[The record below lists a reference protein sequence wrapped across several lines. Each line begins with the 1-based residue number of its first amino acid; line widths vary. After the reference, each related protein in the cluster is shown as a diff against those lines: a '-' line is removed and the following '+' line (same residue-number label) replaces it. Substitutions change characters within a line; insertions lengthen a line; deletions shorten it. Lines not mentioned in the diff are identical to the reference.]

1 MNTYDSTGAVTYQ
14 ELEKKIRSRYVK
26 PDTDILLPIDND
38 IKRIMRYQHIDFGN
52 EIPEA
57 LIVIH
62 TDLQDYWFAAKISDE
77 YKTFCKNHGIAG
89 VDAKISITDDT
100 ILLMP
105 AAIECNG
112 YTFATVWQEN
122 SEKGIECFCIS
133 NNAYHGYA
141 IFHNGYRLHASHP
154 ASLRC
159 DKIIGTY
166 DGMPVYSSGDKYC
179 VATPDEAAC
188 ICTDPAAFSES
199 GKINIKITGDI
210 LTVQEYVY
218 YDCSHHHGG
227 WETAE
232 YNIADAIKNLY
243 TDNDSKIA

>member
-26 PDTDILLPIDND
+26 PDTDILLPIGND
-38 IKRIMRYQHIDFGN
+38 IKRIMRYQHIGFGN

-133 NNAYHGYA
+133 SDAYLRFSPHPCFLNKLYA
-141 IFHNGYRLHASHP
+141 L
-154 ASLRC
+154 
-159 DKIIGTY
+159 
-166 DGMPVYSSGDKYC
+166 V
-179 VATPDEAAC
+179 
-188 ICTDPAAFSES
+188 
-199 GKINIKITGDI
+199 
-210 LTVQEYVY
+210 
-218 YDCSHHHGG
+218 
-227 WETAE
+227 
-232 YNIADAIKNLY
+232 DAIKVRLGPTEY
-243 TDNDSKIA
+243 HLLESFRVSE